1 MDMTEQMNEMIEA
14 LQEAMAVQQKYAT
27 ALKELK
33 QENQF
38 LADTITNNKLGKIST
53 ERRQLL
59 ARVNQAESDS
69 KTAVHEAESVKSEYE
84 SKLDK
89 ITVLIKEV
97 QSKQSNIDAYI
108 NSEAETK
115 VANIKAD
122 YIKHK
127 QSNDEALAKHKAT
140 NDALLQDQL
149 DKYKQQH
156 KIIVICGVIGVI
168 VGILGCLL

>member
-14 LQEAMAVQQKYAT
+14 LQEAMVVQQKYAT
-27 ALKELK
+27 ALEELK

-69 KTAVHEAESVKSEYE
+69 KTAIHEAESVKSEYE

-89 ITVLIKEV
+89 ITVLLKEV
-97 QSKQSNIDAYI
+97 QSKQSNIDTYI

-127 QSNDEALAKHKAT
+127 KSNDEELAKYKAE
-140 NDALLQDQL
+140 NNALLQDQL
-149 DKYKQQH
+149 HKYKQQH

>member
-1 MDMTEQMNEMIEA
+1 MNINEQINEMTKTLEEAIVVQQRYAEA
-14 LQEAMAVQQKYAT
+14 LE
-27 ALKELK
+27 ELK

-89 ITVLIKEV
+89 ITVLLKEV

-127 QSNDEALAKHKAT
+127 QSNDEELAKHKAE
-140 NDALLQDQL
+140 NNALLQDQL
-149 DKYKQQH
+149 NKYKQQH

>member
-14 LQEAMAVQQKYAT
+14 LQEAMVVQQKYAT
-27 ALKELK
+27 ALEKLK

-69 KTAVHEAESVKSEYE
+69 KAAVHKAESVKSEYE

-97 QSKQSNIDAYI
+97 QSKQSNIDTYI

-127 QSNDEALAKHKAT
+127 QSNDEELAKHKAE
-140 NDALLQDQL
+140 NNALLQDQL
-149 DKYKQQH
+149 NKYKQQH

-168 VGILGCLL
+168 VGILGVLL